1 MDPPTEEGFDDE
13 NEVLFVKEAPEV
25 NGLVEQIKDALEG
38 RDPADGTS
46 TISKTVFH
54 KIQEIVERYQE
65 YPTLLDPH
73 LEGWI
78 LPLTSVIRRE
88 AAKGSGLTWCSS
100 SARHGC
106 STLIRPRIQDPG
118 QVFPARGEGLRAGG
132 RLVVRSHDVGSL
144 ATNIEE
150 ADELGSA
157 WETRATLILWLS
169 ILVLIVRPRHRR
181 LAGYPLNTGVDGA
194 AMAKS
199 GGQQE
204 APPVVLRI
212 LALCQDS
219 YLRIRGS
226 YETEQRFFSPSF

>member
-13 NEVLFVKEAPEV
+13 NELTFVKEAPEV

-88 AAKGSGLTWCSS
+88 AHKGS
-100 SARHGC
+100 
-106 STLIRPRIQDPG
+106 
-118 QVFPARGEGLRAGG
+118 
-132 RLVVRSHDVGSL
+132 
-144 ATNIEE
+144 E
-150 ADELGSA
+150 ADMVLVQ
-157 WETRATLILWLS
+157 RASRVLHALASLSLIH
-169 ILVLIVRPRHRR
+169 I
-181 LAGYPLNTGVDGA
+181 
-194 AMAKS
+194 
-199 GGQQE
+199 
-204 APPVVLRI
+204 
-212 LALCQDS
+212 
-219 YLRIRGS
+219 
-226 YETEQRFFSPSF
+226 